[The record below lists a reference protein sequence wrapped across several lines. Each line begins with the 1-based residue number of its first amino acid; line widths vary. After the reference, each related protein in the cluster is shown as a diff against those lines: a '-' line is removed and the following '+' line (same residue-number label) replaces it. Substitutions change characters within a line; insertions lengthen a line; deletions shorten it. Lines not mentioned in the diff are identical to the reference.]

1 MRPYRGK
8 TRNGNWV
15 KGWYCTIGNNI
26 ECILPPNP
34 DIVISSRGQFVERI
48 AFIEVIPAT
57 VGQST
62 GRKDEKRTKEYP
74 EGQEIFE
81 GDIMEYYNA
90 CVRKGEDPNCQQVV
104 RWNKRQACFEG
115 CFNGGEVIA
124 TIHDEDKKE

>member
-1 MRPYRGK
+1 MRQYRGK
-8 TRNGNWV
+8 TKDGEWVFGWLADVSALDANCPGIRIIQQLNNGLV
-15 KGWYCTIGNNI
+15 YH
-26 ECILPPNP
+26 P
-34 DIVISSRGQFVERI
+34 VQ
-48 AFIEVIPAT
+48 PAT

-62 GRKDEKRTKEYP
+62 GRKDTKRTKEYP

-124 TIHDEDKKE
+124 TIHDEDKP